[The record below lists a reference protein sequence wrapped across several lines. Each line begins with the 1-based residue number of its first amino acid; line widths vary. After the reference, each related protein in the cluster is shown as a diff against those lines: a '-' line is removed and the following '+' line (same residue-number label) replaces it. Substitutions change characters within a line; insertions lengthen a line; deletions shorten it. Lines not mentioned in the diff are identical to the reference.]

1 MNGIKPSEIYCV
13 VDYNLL
19 NSSSAIVSLFD
30 SLDGAKKECERMN
43 QDFNRE
49 INLKF
54 KRKYPFI
61 ERYRAVTLEKG
72 MEQIVEYINDEYLS
86 SQEPGY

>member
-1 MNGIKPSEIYCV
+1 MNGLKPSEIYCV
-13 VDYNLL
+13 VDYNSL

-30 SLDGAKKECERMN
+30 SLDGAKKESERMN
-43 QDFNRE
+43 QDFNSV
-49 INLKF
+49 INSRL

-61 ERYRAVTLEKG
+61 ERYRADTLEKG
-72 MEQIVEYINDEYLS
+72 MEQIVEYINDEFS